1 MRCLCAPQFV
11 ALLFSVFVVF
21 ALFVR
26 RVALCKYLLPTFLG
40 RRKIRLFVA
49 YFPGLSV
56 NAFISCLFFS
66 GLIYLFPTFINAFI
80 RCQIASA
87 YCFN

>member
-11 ALLFSVFVVF
+11 ALLLWFF

-49 YFPGLSV
+49 YFRGQSV
-56 NAFISCLFFS
+56 NAFICCLLFS
-66 GLIYLFPTFINAFI
+66 GQRNVYLFIAYFRARIINAFI
-80 RCQIASA
+80 RCILL
-87 YCFN
+87 